1 MEFLVYTSGGCL
13 HDNIS
18 DEIVNENAFI
28 LVESSFQKS
37 WMKAYSWFRKFK
49 VLLKLLFYEIDMQE
63 KNLLGV
69 DYNIVAKS
77 VWENHDAIRY
87 GWI

>member
-1 MEFLVYTSGGCL
+1 
-13 HDNIS
+13 
-18 DEIVNENAFI
+18 
-28 LVESSFQKS
+28 
-37 WMKAYSWFRKFK
+37 MKAYSWFRKFK

-87 GWI
+87 G